1 MARLEDVSRSAGIAN
16 DYYHCFRDYLVAT
29 LVQAP
34 NRTRKNAL
42 SVIVVISDL
51 FSITL
56 ECIRFSVFAIL
67 RIIYKLKIGLNF
79 QKNGDCKL

>member
-29 LVQAP
+29 PVQAP

-42 SVIVVISDL
+42 SVISGWWSEESLFDL
-51 FSITL
+51 SVSPH
-56 ECIRFSVFAIL
+56 FSVLWALYFF
-67 RIIYKLKIGLNF
+67 KK
-79 QKNGDCKL
+79 